1 MMIKQQR
8 GNNALEWTALEYIYD
23 KRIIS
28 AEITAYTSSTC
39 ISVKLK
45 LILECLLSYTK
56 II

>member
-1 MMIKQQR
+1 MHWN
-8 GNNALEWTALEYIYD
+8 GLHWNIYD